1 MLIRFHGPFEK
12 LAEKEVKVT
21 VEKYIDVRS
30 LLQHLTIIYPKLPFH
45 DIGNPNTELNASIIL
60 VKNGAAVRLGDT
72 LTDKDI
78 IDVFIP
84 VSGG

>member
-21 VEKYIDVRS
+21 VEKHLDVRH
-30 LLQHLTIIYPKLPFH
+30 LLQQLTIVYPKLPFH
-45 DIGNPNTELNASIIL
+45 DIGNPNTELSASIIL
-60 VKNGAAVRLGDT
+60 VKNGAAIRLGDT
-72 LTDKDI
+72 VTDKDI
-78 IDVFIP
+78 IDIFIP